1 MEEKRKHLRLNAY
14 VDVVWERIANPAQ
27 QAIFKDDK
35 TKNISEG
42 GICLN
47 INEKVQ
53 MGEFLDVVILLP
65 NQKTIRSKS
74 RVQWVRE
81 SEVVTKRYDVGL
93 EFLNISSQDQEEL
106 KAFVVSS
113 FSSNE

>member
-14 VDVVWERIANPAQ
+14 VDVVWEKIANPIQ
-27 QAIFKDDK
+27 QAPFKDDK
-35 TKNISEG
+35 TRNISEG

-47 INEKVQ
+47 INERVQ
-53 MGEFLDVVILLP
+53 VGELLDLVIILP

-74 RVQWVRE
+74 RVQWIRE
-81 SEVVTKRYDVGL
+81 SEVVTKRFDVGL
-93 EFLNISSQDQEEL
+93 EFLNISTQDREEL

-113 FSSNE
+113 STVNK